1 MTSQN
6 SITDISNNITNT
18 SPIIDDSEHMK
29 DLCLTNL
36 KILSQIKDGDKL
48 YCLNGIFSIDS
59 PTYTQGIFRWYYSES
74 RNITLKNLDDLL
86 SNLFKTIDHIYK
98 KELKTEQ
105 SLENNYY
112 SRMLSKS
119 NNIFNEEGKNE
130 LLTFLTE
137 MKNCING
144 LNNLKLTYK
153 ADISTVSSIDVIIEK
168 INVRI
173 KKISN
178 ILSIDK
184 TN

>member
-1 MTSQN
+1 MSSEN
-6 SITDISNNITNT
+6 LVSDSSNNLNT
-18 SPIIDDSEHMK
+18 SSTTDDFEHMK
-29 DLCLTNL
+29 DMCLTNL

-48 YCLNGIFSIDS
+48 YYLNGIFSIDS

-74 RNITLKNLDDLL
+74 RNITLKNLEDLL
-86 SNLFKTIDHIYK
+86 SNLFKTIDLIYK
-98 KELKTEQ
+98 KELNTEQ

-112 SRMLSKS
+112 SRMISKS
-119 NNIFNEEGKNE
+119 NNNIFNEEGKNE
-130 LLTFLTE
+130 LLTFITE

-144 LNNLKLTYK
+144 LSNLKLTYK
-153 ADISTVSSIDVIIEK
+153 VDISTVSSIDVIIEK